1 MKDKTYKTPNE
12 IQKNNEDSTVQR
24 LAEIINHSEKEVEE
38 MIERGKTPWQIA
50 KSFGKYSEYK
60 ESVMQTLLNN
70 LDLLVLYGCLTRE
83 QADER
88 IADFE
93 KNSIVA

>member
-1 MKDKTYKTPNE
+1 MKEKIYQASNE
-12 IQKNNEDSTVQR
+12 IQRNNEEGAVQR
-24 LAEIINHSEKEVEE
+24 LARIIDCGEEEVEK
-38 MIERGKTPWQIA
+38 MIEHGKTPWQIA
-50 KSFGKYSEYK
+50 ESFGKYNEYK

-83 QADER
+83 QADEQ